1 MSAIHN
7 DSQTGAGSDACCQ
20 VYALEN
26 SLCPHFGHLKKG
38 DKIESFKV
46 AVLFKVFFTGIG
58 IWYFFRVIINIFS
71 YTRISVVVIV
81 FIHTEVF
88 ESTSW

>member
-7 DSQTGAGSDACCQ
+7 DSQMGAGSDACCQ

-58 IWYFFRVIINIFS
+58 IWYFFKVIINIFA
-71 YTRISVVVIV
+71 YTRISVVIV

>member
-7 DSQTGAGSDACCQ
+7 DSPTGAGSDACCH

-46 AVLFKVFFTGIG
+46 AVLFKAFFTGIG
-58 IWYFFRVIINIFS
+58 I
-71 YTRISVVVIV
+71 
-81 FIHTEVF
+81 
-88 ESTSW
+88 